1 MRRSLAVAIF
11 TILLVLPASLPA
23 QQATQTSP
31 APQRDP
37 QAVSLLRQSLST
49 AGGPS
54 ALATVLDF
62 TATGKI
68 TYFWTEKGEQGTVTI
83 KSRGMN
89 QFRLEATISDG
100 VLTGVMNNG
109 VTWTKETNGTIHQ
122 LPNQHTDN
130 AGNKYL
136 PFAEIAAALA
146 DPTVSITD
154 LGMVT
159 EGEQQAHGIRVQ
171 KTFSG
176 LDDSMHTRARLTRRD
191 FFIDPATF
199 LVVRTRDLVPTRSDI
214 VPTVV
219 HDVAFSN
226 YQAQNGVLFPFSI
239 VEALNHQHT
248 IALQFDQVKFN
259 SGLGDT
265 DFQQ

>member
-11 TILLVLPASLPA
+11 SVVSILPASLLA
-23 QQATQTSP
+23 QQSTQTPP

-49 AGGPS
+49 AGGAS
-54 ALATVLDF
+54 ALATVLDL

-68 TYFWTEKGEQGTVTI
+68 TYFWSEKGEEGTVTV
-83 KSRGMN
+83 KSRGAS
-89 QFRLEATISDG
+89 QFRLDATISEG

-109 VTWTKETNGTIHQ
+109 ISWIKETNGSIRQ

-136 PFAEIAAALA
+136 PFGEIAAALL
-146 DPTVSITD
+146 DPTISITD
-154 LGMVT
+154 LGLVT
-159 EGEQQAHGIRVQ
+159 EGEQQAHGIRLQ
-171 KTFSG
+171 KTFPG
-176 LDDSMHTRARLTRRD
+176 LDDAQHTRARLVQRD
-191 FFIDPATF
+191 VFVDPATF

-214 VPTVV
+214 VPTVI
-219 HDVAFSN
+219 HDVFFSN

-239 VEALNHQHT
+239 AESLNHQHT
-248 IALQFDQVKFN
+248 IAIQFNQVNFN
-259 SGLGDT
+259 TGLVDT